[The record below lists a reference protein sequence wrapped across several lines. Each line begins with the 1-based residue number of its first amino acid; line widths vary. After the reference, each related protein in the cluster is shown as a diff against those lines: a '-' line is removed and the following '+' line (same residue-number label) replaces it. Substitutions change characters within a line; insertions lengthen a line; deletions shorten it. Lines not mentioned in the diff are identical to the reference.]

1 MINKILHSYTNG
13 NTKVTIYEDG
23 TKVREF
29 ENIPEINHPESIDV
43 KITNYCDMGCEFCH
57 ESSTKRGKHADLEK
71 LQNILYDLPAGIE
84 LACLTGDT
92 VVYGK
97 NGSTD
102 IKNLK
107 IGDFIYDSNN
117 NLVEVVNIQSSLQS
131 VHEIKGNKGFKANC
145 TDDHPFISNGEEVEA
160 KNLIGEKIDLLEPYT
175 NFEEKENIKIDLA
188 KYVTVAN
195 PNKRGSRGGIIKENE
210 VKLNSSASYIPRF
223 INVDKDLMW
232 MYGLTV
238 AEGSKKGLSL
248 HIDEENYYLKSAKI
262 YKNITTLGYK
272 LYSKPEKNSVTIE
285 FNESKAFQSI
295 FFEEMEIG
303 YGARNKS
310 LSFLFK
316 INNKELIRSAMEGL
330 FDGDGCYRT
339 RLINNKFKSFNLSY
353 KTSSK
358 KLAYDMVYLL
368 KKHFDVTATLHH
380 GWNKERKIEGRTLKP
395 SDYYKIDIYSKKD
408 IIKLFPD
415 VFKEDVDF
423 YLDSPYST
431 KGGTKEDCVVES
443 FVNLNKEEL
452 VYDITLSEFST
463 HIFPINGY
471 FLTHNC
477 GGGNP
482 LAHPDLIEFLIW
494 CQMMGFIANMTV
506 NQAHLKKFMP
516 TIETLLEE
524 KLIMGLGISINGND
538 WASVKYLKTLSDNIV
553 YHVIAGVHKINIL
566 SKLEELGNCKVL
578 ILGYKTFGRG
588 LFYFYENTGV
598 LNIMRKWREYIRQYL
613 GSFVI
618 SFDNLALEQ
627 LNIKSLMTPKFWE
640 TFYMGDDFT
649 FTMYIDAVNEEYAP
663 TSRSADNR
671 IKFNDMSLFNY
682 FGKFKGS
689 FKE

>member
-1 MINKILHSYTNG
+1 MIIKNKILAQYQNG
-13 NTKVTIYEDG
+13 NTSVKIYEDG
-23 TKVREF
+23 TKVREY
-29 ENIPEINHPESIDV
+29 EGIPKTFFPESLDV
-43 KITNYCDMGCEFCH
+43 KITDYCDLGCRFCH
-57 ESSTKRGKHADLEK
+57 ESSTVKGQHADLEK
-71 LQNILYDLPAGIE
+71 LKAVLVSLPAGVE

-97 NGSTD
+97 NGSID

-117 NLVEVVNIQSSLQS
+117 NLVEVVNIQSSLKP

-160 KNLIGEKIDLLEPYT
+160 KNLIGKKIDLLEPYT
-175 NFEEKENIKIDLA
+175 NFEEEENIKIDLS

-195 PNKRGSRGGIIKENE
+195 PNKKGSRGGIIKENE

-248 HIDEENYYLKSAKI
+248 HIDEENYYLKSSKI

-285 FNESKAFQSI
+285 FNEPKVFQSI

-339 RLINNKFKSFNLSY
+339 RLINSKFKSFNLSY

-358 KLAYDMVYLL
+358 KLAYDLVYLL
-368 KKHFDVTATLHH
+368 KKHFDVTATLYH

-482 LAHPDLIEFLIW
+482 LDHPYLLDFLLWCKNRGLICNMTINQRHIKRYYNFIKGLIEDDLIK
-494 CQMMGFIANMTV
+494 GV
-506 NQAHLKKFMP
+506 
-516 TIETLLEE
+516 
-524 KLIMGLGISINGND
+524 GISINGD
-538 WASVKYLKTLSDNIV
+538 KFDRILELKKITNNIV
-553 YHVIAGVHKINIL
+553 YHVIAGVHDISIL
-566 SKLEELGNCKVL
+566 DKLIELGNCKVL

-588 LFYFYENTGV
+588 TNYYSQEVEDSITQWKDNLF
-598 LNIMRKWREYIRQYL
+598 KYL
-613 GSFVI
+613 SKCLI

-627 LNIKSLMTPKFWE
+627 LNVINLIPKAIWKRH
-640 TFYMGDDFT
+640 YMGDDFT
-649 FTMYIDAVNEEYAP
+649 FTMYADAVKQEYAP
-663 TSRSADNR
+663 TSRSSDR
-671 IKFNDMSLFNY
+671 KSFNEMSLFEY
-682 FGKFKGS
+682 FINNRN
-689 FKE
+689 ED

>member
-84 LACLTGDT
+84 LA
-92 VVYGK
+92 
-97 NGSTD
+97 
-102 IKNLK
+102 I
-107 IGDFIYDSNN
+107 
-117 NLVEVVNIQSSLQS
+117 
-131 VHEIKGNKGFKANC
+131 
-145 TDDHPFISNGEEVEA
+145 
-160 KNLIGEKIDLLEPYT
+160 
-175 NFEEKENIKIDLA
+175 
-188 KYVTVAN
+188 
-195 PNKRGSRGGIIKENE
+195 
-210 VKLNSSASYIPRF
+210 
-223 INVDKDLMW
+223 
-232 MYGLTV
+232 
-238 AEGSKKGLSL
+238 
-248 HIDEENYYLKSAKI
+248 
-262 YKNITTLGYK
+262 
-272 LYSKPEKNSVTIE
+272 
-285 FNESKAFQSI
+285 
-295 FFEEMEIG
+295 
-303 YGARNKS
+303 
-310 LSFLFK
+310 
-316 INNKELIRSAMEGL
+316 
-330 FDGDGCYRT
+330 
-339 RLINNKFKSFNLSY
+339 
-353 KTSSK
+353 
-358 KLAYDMVYLL
+358 
-368 KKHFDVTATLHH
+368 
-380 GWNKERKIEGRTLKP
+380 
-395 SDYYKIDIYSKKD
+395 
-408 IIKLFPD
+408 
-415 VFKEDVDF
+415 
-423 YLDSPYST
+423 
-431 KGGTKEDCVVES
+431 
-443 FVNLNKEEL
+443 
-452 VYDITLSEFST
+452 
-463 HIFPINGY
+463 
-471 FLTHNC
+471 

-482 LAHPDLIEFLIW
+482 LDHPDLIEFLVW

-566 SKLEELGNCKVL
+566 SRLEELGNCKVL

-598 LNIMRKWREYIRQYL
+598 LNIMRKWKEYIRQYL
-613 GSFVI
+613 GSSII

-627 LNIKSLMTPKFWE
+627 LDIKSLMSPKFWE

-671 IKFNDMSLFNY
+671 VKFNDMSLFSY
-682 FGKFKGS
+682 FQEFKGS